1 MPWNAAMAILV
12 NHPLS
17 FATFSMAMSN
27 YQRVKLGG
35 GLLFS
40 DKHRSDLL
48 GIALVN

>member
-1 MPWNAAMAILV
+1 MAILV

-35 GLLFS
+35 GL
-40 DKHRSDLL
+40 DYC
-48 GIALVN
+48 LVVNTEVIYWELRW